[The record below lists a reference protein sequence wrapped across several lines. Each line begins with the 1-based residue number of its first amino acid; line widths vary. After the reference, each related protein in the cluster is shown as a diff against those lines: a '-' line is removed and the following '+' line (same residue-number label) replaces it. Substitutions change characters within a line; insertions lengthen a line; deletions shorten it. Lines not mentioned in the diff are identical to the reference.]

1 MAAIV
6 VLMHAGMSVYEN
18 VMRCYEDEV
27 VGNAVA
33 EILGLLDY
41 MDVVDALDIPLPIP
55 PRMRRQHATTWNPV
69 EVVDLTGDDV
79 DDIPVAASLDFTL
92 IVDELDNG
100 GLFQAQPQR

>member
-1 MAAIV
+1 
-6 VLMHAGMSVYEN
+6 MHADMSIYQN

-41 MDVVDALDIPLPIP
+41 MDVVDALDIPLPPP
-55 PRMRRQHATTWNPV
+55 PRMRRQQAAQWNPV
-69 EVVDLTGDDV
+69 EVIDLTDDAV
-79 DDIPVAASLDFTL
+79 DDIPVATRLDFTL

-100 GLFQAQPQR
+100 GLFRPVTQG

>member
-1 MAAIV
+1 
-6 VLMHAGMSVYEN
+6 MHAGGMSIYES

-41 MDVVDALDIPLPIP
+41 MDVVDSLDVMLPPP
-55 PRMRRQHATTWNPV
+55 PRLRRQTGNWVPV
-69 EVVDLTGDDV
+69 DVVDLTGDDAPV
-79 DDIPVAASLDFTL
+79 MPVATRLDFTL

-100 GLFQAQPQR
+100 GLFGSA